1 MIKNKLTQITL
12 FAVLLMSLSACGSK
26 MVIQN
31 VDFAQPLEIVME
43 ADAQANVSDV
53 RSGLA
58 FNLSAVLEKE
68 NITPSDF
75 AGTAVRMIRNR
86 DGFYFLTAPGF
97 RHVFIL
103 ESGERELREAELV
116 RIPGE
121 RLQNPV
127 FNQRSPLIQLVDGE
141 RTFSLNSSGLN

>member
-1 MIKNKLTQITL
+1 MKNKLTRYSLLALLL
-12 FAVLLMSLSACGSK
+12 FAVSACGSK

-31 VDFAQPLEIVME
+31 VDFAHPLEIVME

-53 RSGLA
+53 RTGLA
-58 FNLSAVLEKE
+58 FNLSSILEKE
-68 NITPSDF
+68 NISRSDF

-86 DGFYFLTAPGF
+86 DGYYFLTAPGF

-103 ESGERELREAELV
+103 ESKTRELKEVEIV
-116 RIPGE
+116 RIPGD
-121 RLQNPV
+121 RLQNPA

-141 RTFSLNSSGLN
+141 RSFNLTSSGLN